1 MVPVAQRS
9 DADEDSPSTELSTL
23 IDDLMP
29 VKYGL
34 SAKGVSRLFPF
45 HVAFDKECNI
55 VQAGAVRG
63 DPDILFFLLFIK

>member
-1 MVPVAQRS
+1 
-9 DADEDSPSTELSTL
+9 
-23 IDDLMP
+23 MP

-55 VQAGAVRG
+55 VQAGAVRLN
-63 DPDILFFLLFIK
+63 PDIFLFLLFLHYLITLIFFD